1 MQLDA
6 GRAAVTGAIAPLN
19 DFNLWVRDS
28 FLVIVLLVLGAILLT
43 RLAGWVRDKI
53 MAHIDARATETDEL
67 VRSEGAKHRQVVAQV
82 VTWSAL
88 AVIYVVTAVR
98 IVQELG
104 VPLAGLVAP
113 AALLSAAL
121 GFGLQRFVQDI
132 GAGFFITGE
141 RQYGFGDVV
150 TIATA
155 GVTQP
160 VTGTVEDVTLRVTR
174 LRTVSGEVI
183 TTPNGQIIQVTN
195 LSRDWA
201 RAVIDVPVPAA
212 VDVSHVTDILRQ
224 VGEEAYSDDR
234 LRKMMLDPPTV
245 MSTRSRCAWWRGRS
259 RAFSSRSAASSGRG
273 SPRPSAVKASSSPP
287 SSTPAA
293 PPGAPHEL
301 QGQAPPHVDPGADRA
316 VHRRVCPLPVG
327 ARTPGHGIA
336 RAGPQPNGDAPA
348 RTNANPHPHA
358 AAYEPFAHAVADQPV
373 TVPDAVRAGRLAV
386 DGIAASER
394 AGISRAVGDVG
405 PAVRPAG

>member
-1 MQLDA
+1 
-6 GRAAVTGAIAPLN
+6 VTGAIAPLN
-19 DFNLWVRDS
+19 DVSQWARGDL
-28 FLVIVLLVLGAILLT
+28 LEIVLLVLGAILLT
-43 RLAGWVRDKI
+43 RLAVWLRDKI
-53 MAHIDARATETDEL
+53 MALINARASEADEL
-67 VRSEGAKHRQVVAQV
+67 VRSEAAKHRVIVAQV

-88 AVIYVVTAVR
+88 AVIYVVTAVLVVER
-98 IVQELG
+98 LG

-150 TIATA
+150 TIAA
-155 GVTQP
+155 SGVGQP

-201 RAVIDVPVPAA
+201 RAVIDVPVPSA
-212 VDVSHVTDILRQ
+212 VDVNRVTEILRR

-245 MSTRSRCAWWRGRS
+245 MGVEKIEVDT
-259 RAFSSRSAASSGRG
+259 FSVRM
-273 SPRPSAVKASSSPP
+273 V
-287 SSTPAA
+287 
-293 PPGAPHEL
+293 
-301 QGQAPPHVDPGADRA
+301 
-316 VHRRVCPLPVG
+316 
-327 ARTPGHGIA
+327 ARTLPGIQFEVGRELRARVALAFRREGI
-336 RAGPQPNGDAPA
+336 NV
-348 RTNANPHPHA
+348 A
-358 AAYEPFAHAVADQPV
+358 AELD
-373 TVPDAVRAGRLAV
+373 AGRAT
-386 DGIAASER
+386 GGAS
-394 AGISRAVGDVG
+394 
-405 PAVRPAG
+405 

>member
-28 FLVIVLLVLGAILLT
+28 LLVIVLLVLGAILLT
-43 RLAGWVRDKI
+43 RLAAWTRDKI
-53 MAHIDARATETDEL
+53 MAHIETRATETDEL

-150 TIATA
+150 TIATS

-201 RAVIDVPVPAA
+201 RAVIDVPVPDA

-245 MSTRSRCAWWRGRS
+245 MGVEKIEVDT
-259 RAFSSRSAASSGRG
+259 FSVRM
-273 SPRPSAVKASSSPP
+273 V
-287 SSTPAA
+287 
-293 PPGAPHEL
+293 
-301 QGQAPPHVDPGADRA
+301 
-316 VHRRVCPLPVG
+316 
-327 ARTPGHGIA
+327 ARTLPGIQFEVGRELRARVASAFRREGIIVSA
-336 RAGPQPNGDAPA
+336 ELDTGRATGG
-348 RTNANPHPHA
+348 
-358 AAYEPFAHAVADQPV
+358 
-373 TVPDAVRAGRLAV
+373 
-386 DGIAASER
+386 AS
-394 AGISRAVGDVG
+394 
-405 PAVRPAG
+405 

>member
-1 MQLDA
+1 
-6 GRAAVTGAIAPLN
+6 VTGAIAPLD
-19 DFNLWVRDS
+19 DFNLWVRNN
-28 FLVIVLLVLGAILLT
+28 LPVIVLLVLGAILLT
-43 RLAGWVRDKI
+43 RLAAWTRDKI
-53 MAHIDARATETDEL
+53 MARIEARATETDEL

-82 VTWSAL
+82 VTWSVL

-155 GVTQP
+155 GVGQP

-183 TTPNGQIIQVTN
+183 TTPNGNIIQVTN

-201 RAVIDVPVPAA
+201 RAVIDVPVPAY
-212 VDVSHVTDILRQ
+212 VDVSRVTDILRR
-224 VGEEAYSDDR
+224 VGEEAYGDDR

-245 MSTRSRCAWWRGRS
+245 MGVEKIEVDT
-259 RAFSSRSAASSGRG
+259 FSVRM
-273 SPRPSAVKASSSPP
+273 V
-287 SSTPAA
+287 
-293 PPGAPHEL
+293 
-301 QGQAPPHVDPGADRA
+301 
-316 VHRRVCPLPVG
+316 
-327 ARTPGHGIA
+327 ARTLPGIQFEVGRELRARVAVAFRREGINVSA
-336 RAGPQPNGDAPA
+336 ELDTGRATGDA
-348 RTNANPHPHA
+348 
-358 AAYEPFAHAVADQPV
+358 
-373 TVPDAVRAGRLAV
+373 
-386 DGIAASER
+386 S
-394 AGISRAVGDVG
+394 
-405 PAVRPAG
+405 

>member
-1 MQLDA
+1 M
-6 GRAAVTGAIAPLN
+6 TGAIAPLN
-19 DFNLWVRDS
+19 DVSQWARGDL
-28 FLVIVLLVLGAILLT
+28 LEIVLLVLGAILLT
-43 RLAGWVRDKI
+43 RLAVWLRDKI
-53 MAHIDARATETDEL
+53 MALINARASEADEL
-67 VRSEGAKHRQVVAQV
+67 VRSEAAKHRVIVAQV

-88 AVIYVVTAVR
+88 AVIYVVTAVLVVER
-98 IVQELG
+98 LG

-150 TIATA
+150 TIAA
-155 GVTQP
+155 SGVGQP

-201 RAVIDVPVPAA
+201 RAVIDVPVPSA
-212 VDVSHVTDILRQ
+212 VDVNRVTEILRR

-245 MSTRSRCAWWRGRS
+245 MGVEKIEVDTFSVRMVARTLPGIQFEVGREL
-259 RAFSSRSAASSGRG
+259 RARVALAF
-273 SPRPSAVKASSSPP
+273 
-287 SSTPAA
+287 
-293 PPGAPHEL
+293 
-301 QGQAPPHVDPGADRA
+301 
-316 VHRRVCPLPVG
+316 RREGINVG
-327 ARTPGHGIA
+327 AELDTGSATG
-336 RAGPQPNGDAPA
+336 G
-348 RTNANPHPHA
+348 
-358 AAYEPFAHAVADQPV
+358 
-373 TVPDAVRAGRLAV
+373 
-386 DGIAASER
+386 AS
-394 AGISRAVGDVG
+394 
-405 PAVRPAG
+405 

>member
-1 MQLDA
+1 M
-6 GRAAVTGAIAPLN
+6 TGAIAPLD
-19 DFNLWVRDS
+19 DFNLWVRNN
-28 FLVIVLLVLGAILLT
+28 LPVIVLLVLGAILLT
-43 RLAGWVRDKI
+43 RLAAWTRDKI
-53 MAHIDARATETDEL
+53 MARIEARATETDEL

-82 VTWSAL
+82 VTWSVL
-88 AVIYVVTAVR
+88 AAIYVVTAVR

-155 GVTQP
+155 GVGQP

-183 TTPNGQIIQVTN
+183 TTPNGNIIQVTN

-201 RAVIDVPVPAA
+201 RAVIDVPVPAY
-212 VDVSHVTDILRQ
+212 VDVSRVTDILRR
-224 VGEEAYSDDR
+224 VGEEAYGDDR

-245 MSTRSRCAWWRGRS
+245 MGVEKIEVDT
-259 RAFSSRSAASSGRG
+259 FSVRM
-273 SPRPSAVKASSSPP
+273 V
-287 SSTPAA
+287 
-293 PPGAPHEL
+293 
-301 QGQAPPHVDPGADRA
+301 
-316 VHRRVCPLPVG
+316 
-327 ARTPGHGIA
+327 ARTLPGIQFEVGRELRARVAVAFRREGINVSA
-336 RAGPQPNGDAPA
+336 ELDTGRATGDA
-348 RTNANPHPHA
+348 
-358 AAYEPFAHAVADQPV
+358 
-373 TVPDAVRAGRLAV
+373 
-386 DGIAASER
+386 S
-394 AGISRAVGDVG
+394 
-405 PAVRPAG
+405 